1 MIRTLLACCACA
13 LAASALAQRAD
24 RAAEEDPAARAETS
38 ARMLAAADALLAS
51 VRGDPEFSEALRQ
64 YSMEDLLLFPADS
77 PVKRDWSYW
86 PRDRAGLKL
95 DLMHTKHRALAQEL
109 LWSALSASGYHKIIN
124 IMQLEYVLQ
133 PTSATGFPRGVE
145 DYTVALFGDPS
156 AEQPWGWRFEG
167 HHVSLNVSVVPG
179 GGVSATPM
187 FLGADPAE
195 VGFGPLA
202 GLRVLR
208 VEEDLAREL
217 VTSLAPAQRAKAIL
231 MGDPKFNADAAK
243 FGFVYADNTPWDL
256 IASNIMKEP
265 DTWES
270 WRDDLVPDG
279 IPVAE
284 LNRDQR
290 ALVAALLQEVL
301 GTYRPEIAARY
312 WAQIDLN
319 ELSFA
324 WIGSL
329 QRKQPHYYRIQGADF
344 LYEYDNAQGN
354 GNHIHAVWRSRAG
367 DFGDDLLKR
376 HYQESH

>member
-1 MIRTLLACCACA
+1 MLRITLACLA
-13 LAASALAQRAD
+13 LAISSPALPQRPGN
-24 RAAEEDPAARAETS
+24 AAEDAAAERAETN
-38 ARMLAAADALLAS
+38 ARMLAAAEALLAS

-64 YSMEDLLLFPADS
+64 YSMEDLLLYPADS

-86 PRDRAGLKL
+86 PRDRGGLKL
-95 DLMHTKHRALAQEL
+95 DLMHTKHRALAHEL

-133 PTSATGFPRGVE
+133 PTSATGFPRGAE

-156 AEQPWGWRFEG
+156 AEAPWGWRFEG

-179 GGVSATPM
+179 GGVSVTPT

-202 GLRVLR
+202 GVRVLR
-208 VEEDLAREL
+208 VEEDVAREL
-217 VTSLAPAQRAKAIL
+217 VTSLTPAQRAKAIL
-231 MGDPKFNADAAK
+231 AGDPKFNAEAAK

-256 IASNIMKEP
+256 LSSNIMKEP
-265 DTWES
+265 SAWEG
-270 WRDDLVPDG
+270 WRNDLKPDG
-279 IPVAE
+279 IRVAE
-284 LNRDQR
+284 LSREQR

-301 GTYRPEIAARY
+301 GTYRPEIAAQY
-312 WAQIDLN
+312 WANIDLDD
-319 ELSFA
+319 LSFA

-329 QRKQPHYYRIQGADF
+329 ERKQPHYYRIQGVDF

-376 HYQESH
+376 HYQQSH